1 MVFIT
6 YVGIHLHHIYI
17 YAQTSVWVM
26 VGNVL
31 FCSQIKITLP
41 LLLAF
46 VNVLSFWLFL
56 LLLVFP
62 FNGALCKYAVFWG
75 FACHLKH
82 TFSGSCSDNIFYVV
96 FIVRTEAGM

>member
-1 MVFIT
+1 M
-6 YVGIHLHHIYI
+6 GH
-17 YAQTSVWVM
+17 
-26 VGNVL
+26 GRKCPVL
-31 FCSQIKITLP
+31 FTGKNHFNLP

-46 VNVLSFWLFL
+46 VVNMLSFWLFL

-82 TFSGSCSDNIFYVV
+82 TFLGSCSVNIFYVV